1 MGRSWVS
8 ASARIPFTPVR
19 VGHTFGGG
27 GSSRRVA
34 SSSRNTSPEAH
45 HYSLLIVF
53 MFFAVAL
60 TFAYPVQMILLYPL
74 VGSIALAIH
83 AHHNTDTKLAQWWI
97 GLNDHLRK
105 DKRAKKNIVGEND
118 ITIETGVK

>member
-8 ASARIPFTPVR
+8 TSARIPFTPVR

-27 GSSRRVA
+27 SRRVA
-34 SSSRNTSPEAH
+34 RNTSPESQN
-45 HYSLLIVF
+45 YSALIVG
-53 MFFAVAL
+53 MFFVLAFVI
-60 TFAYPVQMILLYPL
+60 AYPVQMSFLVPL
-74 VGSIALAIH
+74 VVSGVLAIH
-83 AHHNTDTKLAQWWI
+83 AHHNPDTKLAQWWI